1 MSTSIR
7 IKRYSIL
14 PLLPNVIAQTNMLIA
29 FFDFPHRF
37 QE

>member
-14 PLLPNVIAQTNMLIA
+14 SLVANVIARTNMLIA
-29 FFDFPHRF
+29 FFDFPHWF
-37 QE
+37 LE